1 FRFDVT
7 MYPLLYG
14 ISNSWLDFSAVAIV
28 PIVILMIL
36 LALCGVP
43 LFIVISGIAYAA
55 FSQGGGYV
63 EEISLASY
71 HILTDKSIAAIPLFT
86 IAGYILAK
94 GSAGKR
100 LVEVFKSLF
109 GWFRGGMVV
118 AAVIVIT
125 FFTTFTGV
133 SGVTILAL
141 GGLLTLILAGN
152 GYNQENAESLITA
165 SGAIGLLFPPSM
177 AIIVYGTTNY
187 VSVNVYDLFKG
198 ALVPGILMAVS
209 MMVIGI
215 IKDRQ
220 TDCPKFS
227 FPAIGG
233 AIKHSIFELLLPV
246 FIVVGYFAGF
256 FSLMEVASF
265 TVIYTFCL
273 ETFIRRDFSFRRALA
288 IVAESVPVAGGVL
301 IILSASNG
309 LSVFLIDA
317 GVPAM
322 LSDFILSIVNSK
334 YLFLLLLNITLLLVG
349 CLMDIYSAILVVS
362 PLVIPMAEMFGI
374 HPVHIGV
381 VFLMNLQLGFLTPPV
396 GMDLFIASYAF
407 DTPVMKVVKGILP
420 YLLIQFI
427 VLMLVTYIPFLSTI
441 LI

>member
-1 FRFDVT
+1 
-7 MYPLLYG
+7 
-14 ISNSWLDFSAVAIV
+14 
-28 PIVILMIL
+28 MIL

-94 GSAGKR
+94 GSAGQR
-100 LVEVFKSLF
+100 LVDVFKSLF

-141 GGLLTLILAGN
+141 GGLLTLVLAGN
-152 GYNQENAESLITA
+152 GYNKENAESLITA
-165 SGAIGLLFPPSM
+165 SGATGLLFPPSM
-177 AIIVYGTTNY
+177 AIIVYATTNY
-187 VSVNVYDLFKG
+187 MSVNVYDLFKG
-198 ALVPGILMAVS
+198 ALGPGILMAIS

-215 IKDRQ
+215 VKDKQSNRP
-220 TDCPKFS
+220 TFS
-227 FPAIGG
+227 FPAIGK
-233 AIKHSIFELLLPV
+233 AVQHSVFELLLPV
-246 FIVVGYFAGF
+246 CIIIGYFTGF

-273 ETFIRRDFSFRRALA
+273 ETFVRRDFSFRKALSV
-288 IVAESVPVAGGVL
+288 VAESVPVAGGVL
-301 IILSASNG
+301 IILSASKG

-317 GVPAM
+317 GVPGM
-322 LSDFILSIVNSK
+322 LSDFIISMVDSK
-334 YLFLLLLNITLLLVG
+334 YLFLLLLNIALLFVG
-349 CLMDIYSAILVVS
+349 CLMDLYSAILVVS
-362 PLVIPMAEMFGI
+362 PLIIPMAEMFGI
-374 HPVHIGV
+374 HTVHIGV

-427 VLMLVTYIPFLSTI
+427 VLMLVTYIPFLSTMFV
-441 LI
+441 